1 MRARGGMITNPR
13 ATIRGVRPATLL
25 CVSLLAA
32 ALTVVSLSAQ
42 TPAARRIT
50 TLAEVQ
56 SFSSFLHLRPVTV
69 AGEVRLASDG
79 RRTLTAD
86 GRESPL
92 LGVTGAPDGP
102 VEVRADV
109 WDIGAMTADDPRV
122 QALDLRRALGWLP
135 DAPWPRRG
143 TVVALV
149 ASAIT
154 PTPLPSTATLRAV
167 ALHPEHYRDQPV
179 TLVGQFGARNVLG
192 DLPDAPGRSRYDFVL
207 RTAEAAV
214 WVTGLRPKGKD
225 VDLSLDSRLDVGRW
239 VEVAGG
245 IVEQQRG
252 LVLLNAEG
260 GRLRLV
266 AAPTATSAP
275 VEVPVVPLPPL
286 DVVFSAPTSGETDV
300 PLASTIRLQ
309 FSRDLAASTLTG
321 RVHVRVGAADDG
333 RDVPVSTRYLPGGRV
348 LTITPETPLP
358 ADTPVTVELSDGILG
373 TDGQRLTP
381 WHLTFET
388 GRD

>member
-1 MRARGGMITNPR
+1 M
-13 ATIRGVRPATLL
+13 LL

-32 ALTVVSLSAQ
+32 ALTTGPLRAQ
-42 TPAARRIT
+42 APAARRIT
-50 TLAEVQ
+50 TLAEMQ
-56 SFSSFLHLRPVTV
+56 AFPSFLHLRPVTV
-69 AGEVRLASDG
+69 AGEVRLAPDG

-86 GRESPL
+86 GREVPL
-92 LGVTGAPDGP
+92 LGVAGAPDGP
-102 VEVRADV
+102 VEVRAEV
-109 WDIGAMTADDPRV
+109 WDIGAIAADDPRV

-135 DAPWPRRG
+135 ETPWPRRG
-143 TVVALV
+143 TLVGLV
-149 ASAIT
+149 ASAIA
-154 PTPLPSTATLRAV
+154 PTPLPSMASLRAV

-207 RTAEAAV
+207 RTAESAV
-214 WVTGLRPKGKD
+214 WVIGLRPRGKD
-225 VDLSLDSRLDVGRW
+225 VDLALDSRLDVGRW

-245 IVEQQRG
+245 VVEQQRG

-266 AAPTATSAP
+266 PAPAATSAP

-286 DVVFSAPTSGETDV
+286 EVVFSAPTSGETDV
-300 PLASTIRLQ
+300 PVASAIRLQ

-321 RVHVRVGAADDG
+321 RVRLRVGAAGDV

-348 LTITPETPLP
+348 LTISPETALP
-358 ADTPVTVELSDGILG
+358 ADTPVQVDLSEGILG

-388 GRD
+388 GRN